1 MFTEAQ
7 SAEELAQLALDEL
20 IDLETKLG
28 TDSAESDWDTYL
40 DSFDSRTILE
50 PSSTMMEE
58 CGKRFE
64 GVRFASADEE
74 LIIVY
79 VYFDGK
85 SKSLSVTGSHG
96 YTNHLIDIS
105 DLPNVELR
113 FEELTSGSISA

>member
-20 IDLETKLG
+20 TDLEKKLG

-64 GVRFASADEE
+64 GVRFASKDEQ

-85 SKSLSVTGSHG
+85 SKNLSVAGSHE

-105 DLPNVELR
+105 NLPNVELR
-113 FEELTSGSISA
+113 FEELTSGSISG

>member
-20 IDLETKLG
+20 TDLETKLG

-64 GVRFASADEE
+64 GIRFASKDEQ

-85 SKSLSVTGSHG
+85 SKNLSVASSHE

-105 DLPNVELR
+105 NLPNVELR
-113 FEELTSGSISA
+113 FEALTSGSISA

>member
-20 IDLETKLG
+20 TDLETKLG

-40 DSFDSRTILE
+40 DSFNSRSILE

-58 CGKRFE
+58 VGKRFE
-64 GVRFASADEE
+64 GVRFSSIDEE

-79 VYFDGK
+79 VRFDGK
-85 SKSLSVTGSHG
+85 SKSLSVIGSHE
-96 YTNHLIDIS
+96 YTNHSIDIS
-105 DLPNVELR
+105 NLPNVESR
-113 FEELTSGSISA
+113 FEELTSGPVSA

>member
-20 IDLETKLG
+20 TDLETKLG

-40 DSFDSRTILE
+40 DSFNSRSILE

-58 CGKRFE
+58 VGKRFE
-64 GVRFASADEE
+64 GVRFSSIDEE

-79 VYFDGK
+79 VRFDGK
-85 SKSLSVTGSHG
+85 SKSLSVIGSHE
-96 YTNHLIDIS
+96 YTNHSIDIS
-105 DLPNVELR
+105 DLPNVESR
-113 FEELTSGSISA
+113 FEELTSGPVSA

>member
-20 IDLETKLG
+20 TDLETKLG

-40 DSFDSRTILE
+40 DSFNSRSILE

-58 CGKRFE
+58 VGKRFE
-64 GVRFASADEE
+64 GVRFSSIGEE

-79 VYFDGK
+79 VCFDGK
-85 SKSLSVTGSHG
+85 SKSLSVIGSQ
-96 YTNHLIDIS
+96 DRKS
-105 DLPNVELR
+105 VV
-113 FEELTSGSISA
+113 